1 MAQIRKRL
9 IEWTTQAG
17 EPKTSE
23 KYEASFHDRVGKR
36 HRRLFDLKK
45 DAKRWLDEQTAGV
58 VTGQWADPRAGRETV
73 RAYGQRWLHRQVLAP
88 NTASTYGTVLSN
100 HILPTLGGMRMDAV
114 NRADVQSLVKEWE
127 GSSAPTT
134 VAARYSIL
142 AILLRAA
149 VKDRVIPATP
159 CVDITLPKTA
169 SKAALVPVSTDTVLE
184 LRAELPARYRA
195 FATIAAGTGMRRGE
209 ILGLTLDRIA
219 FDFGTIRVDRQL
231 ARSSR
236 ADNPVWGPPKTE
248 SSTRTIPIA
257 DVVVEAIAEHVKE
270 FGHHE
275 SGLLF
280 TTDLGAFIGTS
291 TLHNAWQ
298 RAARRVGTDATPHD
312 LRHYFA
318 SVQIRGGL
326 SIKVLQALLGHKS
339 AVETWDTY
347 GHLMGDED
355 DRSRAVIDNAL
366 GAQHPSPRSALT
378 NGRERTD
385 MAGTVKITATVVPQ

>member
-1 MAQIRKRL
+1 MAQIRKRT
-9 IEWTTQAG
+9 IAWTTQAG
-17 EPKTSE
+17 KPRTSE

-45 DAKRWLDEQTAGV
+45 DSQRWLDEQTAGL

-73 RAYGQRWLHRQVLAP
+73 RAYGQRWLLRQVLAP
-88 NTASTYGTVLSN
+88 NTASTYGTVLTN
-100 HILPTLGGMRMDAV
+100 HILPTMGGMRMDAV

-127 GSSAPTT
+127 RTSAAST
-134 VAARYSIL
+134 VAARYAVL
-142 AILLRAA
+142 AIILRAA

-159 CVDITLPKTA
+159 CVDITLPRMA
-169 SKAALVPVSTDTVLE
+169 SKAALVPVSTKTVLA

-219 FDFGTIRVDRQL
+219 LDFGTIRIDRQL
-231 ARSSR
+231 ARSAR
-236 ADNPVWGPPKTE
+236 ADSPVWGPPKTE
-248 SSTRTIPIA
+248 SSTRTIPVA
-257 DVVVEAIAEHVKE
+257 DVVIEAITQHVE
-270 FGHHE
+270 DFGLHE

-291 TLHNAWQ
+291 TLHGSWQ
-298 RAARRVGTDATPHD
+298 RAARRAGTHTTPHD

-355 DRSRAVIDNAL
+355 DRSRAVINAAL
-366 GAQHPSPRSALT
+366 GDAAK
-378 NGRERTD
+378 N
-385 MAGTVKITATVVPQ
+385 TATVAPQ